1 MHSYGAELNE
11 VRNMKDFINVTYD
24 DIRVID
30 LKGVRSQEEFHE
42 RIREGLRVPS
52 YYGNNL
58 DATYDVLT
66 SIVYRLLVVVVHYD
80 ELNEEVASY
89 LERFRGMCNA
99 ACEDN
104 HNLSV
109 AFLSSSDPK
118 NSII

>member
-1 MHSYGAELNE
+1 
-11 VRNMKDFINVTYD
+11 MKNDFINVSYD
-24 DIRVID
+24 DIRVIN
-30 LKGVRSQEEFHE
+30 LKGVTNKVEFHE
-42 RIREGLRVPS
+42 RIREGLNVPS

-66 SIVYRLLVVVVHYD
+66 SIVYRLLVVVDHY
-80 ELNEEVASY
+80 ESMNEEVSEY

-109 AFLSSSDPK
+109 AFIK
-118 NSII
+118 SI